1 MTWIL
6 KSIFDLGLDP
16 PPSVAVMPLGTGN
29 DLSLSFGWGNAFKNK
44 WLSGAQLYRTLGRY
58 VEAQPRALDAWR
70 ITLVG
75 PGPELFDHLPH
86 SLAALDEGAAAAAA
100 AGPEPPAAATGPEAE
115 RAAAA
120 AGPTAPGQR
129 HAAVGGMFWN
139 YFSVGLDAQAAYGF
153 HALREAH
160 GWAASTRLAN
170 QAWYSYFSC
179 SSGWFCGA
187 SPLKNRVRL
196 RGRGGP
202 GGEAWRDVPVPTSVR
217 AIVVLN
223 LQSYGGGRD
232 IWGLAEAGRGGE
244 VTPIFAD
251 GLVEVVGFRD
261 GWHTALVMG
270 QLSAK
275 VHAERIAQLA
285 ELEITL
291 HPTGRAA
298 VKDEEGQTFMQ
309 LDGEPWPQLIPPAKA
324 EPLRVRI
331 SRAGTSSMLMNASD
345 AQGPPKIKKLAKRG
359 AEKAPVLRPKK
370 D

>member
-6 KSIFDLGLDP
+6 KSIFDLGMDP
-16 PPSVAVMPLGTGN
+16 APSVAVLPLGTGN
-29 DLSLSFGWGNAFKNK
+29 DLALSFGWGNAFKNK
-44 WLSGAQLYRTLGRY
+44 WIRADQLYRTLGRY
-58 VEAQPRALDAWR
+58 VEASPRALDAWR

-75 PGPELFDHLPH
+75 PGPALFDHLPH
-86 SLAALDEGAAAAAA
+86 SLGTLSDGEAVGALAPPEAATGLEAEAAAAATP
-100 AGPEPPAAATGPEAE
+100 GPK
-115 RAAAA
+115 
-120 AGPTAPGQR
+120 APGQA

-160 GWAASTRLAN
+160 SWAASTRLAN

-202 GGEAWRDVPVPTSVR
+202 EGGKDWREIKVPHSVR

-232 IWGLAEAGRGGE
+232 IWGLAESGGRTNE
-244 VTPIFAD
+244 SRSAAATTPIFSD

-261 GWHTALVMG
+261 GWHTAMVMG
-270 QLSAK
+270 QVSSK
-275 VHAERIAQLA
+275 IHAARLAQLA
-285 ELEITL
+285 ELEIAL
-291 HPTGRAA
+291 HPLGGK
-298 VKDEEGQTFMQ
+298 VKDEESQTYMQ
-309 LDGEPWPQLIPPAKA
+309 LDGEPWPQLVPPQSS
-324 EPLRVRI
+324 EPLRVSWRFH
-331 SRAGTSSMLMNASD
+331 
-345 AQGPPKIKKLAKRG
+345 
-359 AEKAPVLRPKK
+359 
-370 D
+370 